1 MSILNR
7 IKATFVKQEDYELE
21 EQEKFEIILNDI
33 DRCALYFKDREKPFV
48 FIKDKNFPFM
58 LNNPDLEFI
67 EMNKDNFEY
76 YGEFYRFELMT
87 EKILNLE
94 RQEER
99 EKKTENDYLTDYLE
113 HSNNDYLKII
123 VKMKMFEIDKKKYN
137 GLLNDIKEQVSETV
151 NNLYNNYENSNIN
164 LKTNRSYKEI
174 MNNLMDIKSFTEKYP
189 YKYYREIRYAEGS
202 ISHCGYPDYMW
213 QSGAERNIYTFG
225 KDS

>member
-1 MSILNR
+1 MNILNR

-123 VKMKMFEIDKKKYN
+123 VKMKMFEIDKKQYN

>member
-58 LNNPDLEFI
+58 FNNPDLEFI

-123 VKMKMFEIDKKKYN
+123 VKMKMFEIDKKQYN

>member
-123 VKMKMFEIDKKKYN
+123 VKMKMFEIDKKQYN